1 MMKII
6 SFYNAKGGTGKTS
19 LCYLLGLYLASKGK
33 KILFLD
39 LDSQKSLTSTLALET
54 MKDKN
59 IFDCLADY
67 VTLNEIINRRD
78 ENISFVAGA
87 LKVLKIQSQVL
98 QSKLS
103 KEIKRVNNFDFVLI
117 DCPPTFNNLIISAIQ
132 ASDILVIPSL
142 ISLYDLESVE
152 FVINEVSQIKN
163 DIQINL
169 ILNRVNKSVNLES
182 KYLALFQ
189 ESFADLQISRFPNLS
204 SVRKIIDNKDSL
216 GKKSYD
222 KIRENLE
229 ILERDIFRGN
239 E

>member
-1 MMKII
+1 MKTI

-19 LCYLLGLYLASKGK
+19 LCYLLGLYLASKGN

-67 VTLNEIINRRD
+67 VNLNEIINKKD
-78 ENISFVAGA
+78 ENIYFVAGA
-87 LKVLKIQSQVL
+87 LKVLKLQSQVL

-117 DCPPTFNNLIISAIQ
+117 DCPPTFNNLIVSAIQ

-152 FVINEVSQIKN
+152 FVVNEVSQIKKI
-163 DIQINL
+163 DIHL

-204 SVRKIIDNKDSL
+204 GVRKIIDNKDSL

>member
-1 MMKII
+1 MKVV

-33 KILFLD
+33 KILFID

-54 MKDKN
+54 MKDKS
-59 IFDCLADY
+59 IFDCLSDY
-67 VTLNEIINRRD
+67 ATLNEIINKKD

-98 QSKLS
+98 QNKLS
-103 KEIKRVNNFDFVLI
+103 KELKRVDNFDFVLI
-117 DCPPTFNNLIISAIQ
+117 DCPPTFNNLIVSAIQ

-152 FVINEVSQIKN
+152 FVVNEVSQIKA
-163 DIQINL
+163 DIEL
-169 ILNRVNKSVNLES
+169 HLVLNRVNKSVNLES

-189 ESFADLQISRFPNLS
+189 DSFTELKTSRFPNLS

-216 GKKSYD
+216 EKKTYAKLKDNIAS
-222 KIRENLE
+222 LASA
-229 ILERDIFRGN
+229 ILGGN
-239 E
+239 

>member
-1 MMKII
+1 MKTI

-19 LCYLLGLYLASKGK
+19 LCYLLGLYLASKGN

-67 VTLNEIINRRD
+67 VNLNEIINKKD

-87 LKVLKIQSQVL
+87 LKVLKLQSQVL

-117 DCPPTFNNLIISAIQ
+117 DCPPTFNNLIVSAIQ

-152 FVINEVSQIKN
+152 FVVNEVSQIKKI
-163 DIQINL
+163 DIHL

-182 KYLALFQ
+182 KYLALFK

-204 SVRKIIDNKDSL
+204 GVRKIIDNKDSL